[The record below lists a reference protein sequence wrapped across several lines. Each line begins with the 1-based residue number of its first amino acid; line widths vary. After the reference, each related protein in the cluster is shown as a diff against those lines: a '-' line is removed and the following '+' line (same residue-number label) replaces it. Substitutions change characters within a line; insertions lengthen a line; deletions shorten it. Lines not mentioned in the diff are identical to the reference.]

1 MRAPVL
7 LVLTLLCACGGS
19 AGNET
24 APGGSPAEAATAA
37 DPLADTGAVQ
47 PTAAEEEDE
56 AVLRAQ
62 DAEEFRKRE
71 ASMEDR
77 QSCLAKAA
85 QLPEGQR
92 AMVEE
97 SCRRRP

>member
-1 MRAPVL
+1 VRAPLL
-7 LVLTLLCACGGS
+7 LVLTLLCACGAS
-19 AGNET
+19 AENET
-24 APGGSPAEAATAA
+24 APAGSAAEVAA
-37 DPLADTGAVQ
+37 DPLADSGAVQ
-47 PTAAEEEDE
+47 PTAAEEEEE

-85 QLPEGQR
+85 QLPEAQR
-92 AMVEE
+92 AVVEE